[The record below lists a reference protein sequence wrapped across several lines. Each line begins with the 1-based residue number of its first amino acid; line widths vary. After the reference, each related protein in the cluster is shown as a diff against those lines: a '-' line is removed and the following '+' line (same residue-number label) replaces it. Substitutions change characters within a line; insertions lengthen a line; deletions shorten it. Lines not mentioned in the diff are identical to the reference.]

1 MQRVVSSILIALI
14 LISQGLAALHPHSG
28 ITSGHSASELGRP
41 HFHVHGSHSH
51 GTPNHHAA
59 EHRHNPEPEPAWP
72 TSAIDA
78 FSLHDEDAWYLSD
91 SVVSTAQRSGD
102 ANTFNAFLS
111 LPAVTFS
118 GLSDSSGMLA
128 LDRHRF
134 SAHQCS
140 SARKLLFLRSVVMR
154 C

>member
-14 LISQGLAALHPHSG
+14 LISQGLAALHAHSG

-51 GTPNHHAA
+51 GTPKHHAA
-59 EHRHNPEPEPAWP
+59 EHRHDPEPEPAWP
-72 TSAIDA
+72 TPAIDA
-78 FSLHDEDAWYLSD
+78 FPLHDEDAWYLSD
-91 SVVSTAQRSGD
+91 SVVSTVQRSGD

-111 LPAVTFS
+111 LSAVSFT
-118 GLSDSSGMLA
+118 GLSDSSGIPA
-128 LDRHRF
+128 LDRQQF
-134 SAHQCS
+134 SPHQWS
-140 SARKLLFLRSVVMR
+140 NARKLLCLRSVVMR